1 MPLLPAI
8 ISVLI
13 GNFLIGLLLKPALK
27 RLSEIRE
34 ELLSV
39 VIPLDEVHMRLFRSK
54 PWDAEKLSE
63 AEETARHALNEILR
77 KYTLTYHSFK
87 RIGILFLFALLL
99 LVNFTILTA
108 GFASWKALVFFC
120 VLASAVTVAI
130 ARMLAADAY
139 PSPGQLRNLDYLV
152 SHFSNIHPESLIR
165 LLNIGVQRITS
176 EKQSQ
181 LILSCGLHLTGYKF
195 FAVMSSE
202 DESQHHFIA
211 YGKIGANTKV
221 DQVILPEYYR
231 WHVPVGDLDPRW
243 PTGLD
248 LPVWVRLYVFIPTP
262 VGWKEDAVSPYYV
275 GHELWTPHPGDPT
288 RAGEVIGLTTCSP
301 QSRDREVTFRRS
313 KNALGETWE
322 ITSINVDSDKR
333 HSRLRK
339 LLRFYRREL
348 ENSTGI
354 TAVSGSRLPPT
365 LS

>member
-8 ISVLI
+8 ISILI
-13 GNFLIGLLLKPALK
+13 GNFLIGLLFKPALE

-39 VIPLDEVHMRLFRSK
+39 VLPLDEVHMRSFRSK

-63 AEETARHALNEILR
+63 AEETARHALNKIFR
-77 KYTLTYHSFK
+77 KYTLAYRSFK
-87 RIGILFLFALLL
+87 RIGILFLLALRVLVYFTIVAAAFAL
-99 LVNFTILTA
+99 
-108 GFASWKALVFFC
+108 WKTLVFCFL
-120 VLASAVTVAI
+120 VTAVIFGA
-130 ARMLAADAY
+130 ARVLAADAY
-139 PSPGQLRNLDYLV
+139 PSPEQLANLDYLV

-165 LLNIGVQRITS
+165 LLNIGVQRITW

-195 FAVMSSE
+195 FVVMTNE

-221 DQVILPEYYR
+221 DQVILPDYYR

-243 PTGLD
+243 PTGLV

-288 RAGEVIGLTTCSP
+288 RAGETIGLTICSP
-301 QSRDREVTFRRS
+301 LSQDREVTFRRS
-313 KNALGETWE
+313 KNALRETRE

-339 LLRFYRREL
+339 LIRFYRHEL
-348 ENSTGI
+348 ENSTDI
-354 TAVSGSRLPPT
+354 TALSGSRLPPT